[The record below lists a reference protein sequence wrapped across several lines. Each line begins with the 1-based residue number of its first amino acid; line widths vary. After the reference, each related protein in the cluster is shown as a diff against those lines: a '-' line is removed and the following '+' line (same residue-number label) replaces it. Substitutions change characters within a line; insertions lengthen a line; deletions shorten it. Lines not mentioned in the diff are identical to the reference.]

1 MHRIWTMVN
10 PLRFMIA
17 LYTFLGV
24 LAFLIHFL
32 LLSTD
37 KYNWL
42 NDGAAKKAAEIISSV
57 SFG

>member
-1 MHRIWTMVN
+1 MHRVWTMVN
-10 PLRFMIA
+10 PLRFLIA

-37 KYNWL
+37 RYNWL
-42 NDGAAKKAAEIISSV
+42 EDGAKKAAEIASTV
-57 SFG
+57 NFV